1 MIFGSGAGK
10 LAPISLTI
18 WRFTYMRK
26 NKMNLNLLFGFIMIV
41 LAIVCVIRFFVLLG
55 GGG

>member
-1 MIFGSGAGK
+1 
-10 LAPISLTI
+10 
-18 WRFTYMRK
+18 MRN

-41 LAIVCVIRFFVLLG
+41 VSIVCVIRFFVLLG

>member
-1 MIFGSGAGK
+1 MIFGFGAGK

-18 WRFTYMRK
+18 WRFTYMR
-26 NKMNLNLLFGFIMIV
+26 NNRVNYNLVLGFIMIV
-41 LAIVCVIRFFVLLG
+41 LAIVCIIRFFVLLG